1 MELKLTDKEA
11 KDLLFLSKEILERY
25 NIKLEENCKGEINI
39 TSPKVPT
46 KFILNYFIRPGKAT
60 LNFRE
65 TQYNTCLLR
74 INLNDGFHKNSNND
88 IVRGNRI
95 NIFSEKEYKNKNDLS
110 THMVAYPLPY
120 KIFEDS
126 SDFVKQLFSVLRYTN
141 TNHNDK
147 IYIETKF
154 QLGW

>member
-1 MELKLTDKEA
+1 MDLKLTDKEA
-11 KDLLFLSKEILERY
+11 NDLIFLSKEILEQY
-25 NIKLEENCKGEINI
+25 NIKLEENCEGEINI
-39 TSPKVPT
+39 TSPKVPI
-46 KFILNYFIRPGKAT
+46 KFILNYFIKPGKVI

-74 INLNDGFHKNSNND
+74 IN
-88 IVRGNRI
+88 
-95 NIFSEKEYKNKNDLS
+95 IFSVEEYKKKNDSS
-110 THMVAYPLPY
+110 TYMVAYPLPY
-120 KIFEDS
+120 KVFEDS
-126 SDFVKQLFSVLRYTN
+126 SDFVKQLFAVLRYTN

>member
-11 KDLLFLSKEILERY
+11 NDLLFLSKEILERY

-95 NIFSEKEYKNKNDLS
+95 NIFLKKNI
-110 THMVAYPLPY
+110 
-120 KIFEDS
+120 KI
-126 SDFVKQLFSVLRYTN
+126 KMTYQ
-141 TNHNDK
+141 H
-147 IYIETKF
+147 I
-154 QLGW
+154 W

>member
-1 MELKLTDKEA
+1 M
-11 KDLLFLSKEILERY
+11 
-25 NIKLEENCKGEINI
+25 
-39 TSPKVPT
+39 
-46 KFILNYFIRPGKAT
+46 
-60 LNFRE
+60 NFRE

>member
-1 MELKLTDKEA
+1 
-11 KDLLFLSKEILERY
+11 
-25 NIKLEENCKGEINI
+25 
-39 TSPKVPT
+39 
-46 KFILNYFIRPGKAT
+46 
-60 LNFRE
+60 
-65 TQYNTCLLR
+65 
-74 INLNDGFHKNSNND
+74 
-88 IVRGNRI
+88 
-95 NIFSEKEYKNKNDLS
+95 
-110 THMVAYPLPY
+110 MVAYALPY